1 MRLHEIRI
9 QAASRTARKRIN
21 GKLFDLSRIIDL
33 SYFKPFYKHI
43 EIKQACGENLINVI
57 FNLGQPPGIGTL
69 QFGDEP
75 KTQDEMDYELLK
87 VEAKALAEKLLAK
100 LKSSI
105 KIEDSEITETPR
117 SVILFMVSDDF
128 IDQPSYDALL
138 GFD

>member
-1 MRLHEIRI
+1 
-9 QAASRTARKRIN
+9 
-21 GKLFDLSRIIDL
+21 
-33 SYFKPFYKHI
+33 
-43 EIKQACGENLINVI
+43 
-57 FNLGQPPGIGTL
+57 
-69 QFGDEP
+69 
-75 KTQDEMDYELLK
+75 MDYELLK
-87 VEAKALAEKLLAK
+87 VEAKALAEKLLTK